1 MKIEPT
7 QKDGMPYE
15 VATALLTEPRAKLTN
30 RMRKNCWA
38 ARAKEFSHPGPMA
51 RTCTTDM
58 INRGLDKHGRARL
71 VKQHLEDLPVKVI
84 APEQKLARK
93 LVRLP
98 LARLE
103 RFMVRAARGRMNAQ
117 RKFVALQDEA
127 DKLGNDKQ
135 RARHTIE
142 LMQGVWANVAQRFEM
157 LMDSA
162 ETELKYRDS
171 LGLPVQVI
179 DPVILRKGN
188 RCHAN

>member
-1 MKIEPT
+1 
-7 QKDGMPYE
+7 
-15 VATALLTEPRAKLTN
+15 
-30 RMRKNCWA
+30 MRKNCWA
-38 ARAKEFSHPGPMA
+38 ARAKEFSHTGPMSRVRVIVGDRRNEKRGYRFVTVPGPL
-51 RTCTTDM
+51 
-58 INRGLDKHGRARL
+58 LDA
-71 VKQHLEDLPVKVI
+71 EAKVVS
-84 APEQKLARK
+84 PEQKLTRK

-117 RKFVALQDEA
+117 RKFVELQDEA

-171 LGLPVQVI
+171 LGVPVQVI